1 MTRLRLSPVMFFC
14 LCMLAL
20 ALAAC
25 AQKAPFGN
33 DSKIPE
39 TKSISVERVIRAVP
53 TPEQSLS
60 TSNHYRHYVH
70 KVEPGEVLSIAVYG
84 EEELSRDYA
93 VDAGGMISF
102 PFIGSMKVAGLSE
115 AEIASVLT
123 AALKDGYLKNPKVNV
138 VVKKYEPIY
147 VMGAVNKPGSYPY
160 TARVNALK
168 AIALAGGYK
177 MGANQNSYKVIRG
190 EGAREKQVRAHGDT
204 RLHPGDVLIVK
215 EGGVF

>member
-1 MTRLRLSPVMFFC
+1 MTRLTLNSAILFS
-14 LCMLAL
+14 LCVAMLML
-20 ALAAC
+20 GAC
-25 AQKAPFGN
+25 AKKAPFGT
-33 DSKIPE
+33 DSNIAE

-53 TPEQSLS
+53 IPEQSLS
-60 TSNHYRHYVH
+60 KSNHYRHYVH

-84 EEELSRDYA
+84 EEELSREYV
-93 VDAGGMISF
+93 VDASGVISF
-102 PFIGSMKVAGLSE
+102 PFIGSVKIAGLSE

-123 AALKDGYLKNPKVNV
+123 AALKDGYIKNPKVNV

-177 MGANQNSYKVIRG
+177 IGANQRSYKIIRG
-190 EGAREKQVRAHGDT
+190 EGRTEKQVRAHGDM